1 MRKIYRSKTFGLLIG
16 TGAAISVLLG
26 IAVFRVVMAGCP
38 EGWAEG
44 GIACLLVPTDADL
57 GTHLLSY
64 AFIGTVVLSAS
75 AGLMV
80 WQRQCARINSLT
92 AALAVLKGPVEE
104 LDSLVESLG
113 LKQKIIVVN
122 SSDLLCFC
130 AGFISPLIYIS
141 RGMIIKLTQEELE
154 ALLLHEKHHLSTCV
168 PLKILVGK
176 CITAF
181 LFFIPL
187 LRDLLHHYLIEA
199 EIAADQSAIWQQGHR
214 RGIAGALEKL
224 IQQYYVNSMS
234 DSAVAGAAN
243 GLPFRIDHLMG
254 RTGGYSFYIPVYRIV
269 TSLVVTVLILAA
281 ILVPLPDS
289 HLIIGG
295 ATGVVSTYLGQG
307 SGF

>member
-1 MRKIYRSKTFGLLIG
+1 MIKIYRSKTFGLLIG

-64 AFIGTVVLSAS
+64 AFIGIVVL
-75 AGLMV
+75 GLSSGFIL
-80 WQRQCARINSLT
+80 WQRQWARIKFLT
-92 AALAVLKGPVEE
+92 GNLEVLKAPVEK
-104 LDSLVESLG
+104 LDSLVKHLG
-113 LKQKIIVVN
+113 LNQKVVVIN
-122 SSDLLCFC
+122 SSLLLCFC
-130 AGFISPLIYIS
+130 AGFFSPRIYIS
-141 RGMIIKLTQEELE
+141 RGMIANLTREELE
-154 ALLLHEKHHLSTCV
+154 ALLLHEKHHLSTYL
-168 PLKILVGK
+168 PLKILTGK

-187 LRDLLHHYLIEA
+187 LRDLLHHYLIQS

-224 IQQYYVNSMS
+224 IQQYSVNSMS
-234 DSAVAGAAN
+234 DSAIAGAAN
-243 GLPFRIDHLMG
+243 GLLFRIDHLTG
-254 RTGGYSFYIPVYRIV
+254 RTRGYSFYIPVYRIV
-269 TSLVVTVLILAA
+269 TSLVVTALILAA

-289 HLIIGG
+289 HPIIGG
-295 ATGVVSTYLGQG
+295 VTGVVSTYLGQG